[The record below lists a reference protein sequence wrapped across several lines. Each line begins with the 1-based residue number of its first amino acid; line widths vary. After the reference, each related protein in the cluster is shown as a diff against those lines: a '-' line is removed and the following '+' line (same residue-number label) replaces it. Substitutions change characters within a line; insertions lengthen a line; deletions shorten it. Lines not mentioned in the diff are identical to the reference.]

1 MAYFG
6 LSKPWIAK
14 YNPET
19 DRYSDGFKCGKAIST
34 SVTPNYNETSLYA
47 DNQQTENV
55 TEFKN
60 ANVTLGVDRMPV
72 QAAAVVFGHS
82 VSSEGEVT
90 SKTGDSANY
99 VGYGF
104 ITAEML
110 DGVQKH
116 QACVIRKL
124 KFKEGEESCDTKGDS
139 IVFKTPT
146 LSGTAMG
153 TSKTDWRKKSP
164 YYDTEEEAD
173 RWIQIQLNVIE
184 RCASPVMSVP
194 GGTYT
199 EGKTVTLTTATAGAK
214 IMYTTNGTTPGETN
228 GEEYSG
234 PVSITESAALKAV
247 ALKEGAETSE
257 VATEEYLIAVS
268 GI

>member
-1 MAYFG
+1 MANFG

-19 DRYSDGFKCGKAIST
+19 DQYTDGFKCGKAINT
-34 SVTPNYNETSLYA
+34 SVTPNYNETPLYA

-60 ANVTLGVDRMPV
+60 ANVSLGVDRMPV
-72 QAAAVVFGHS
+72 QAAEVVFGHS
-82 VSSEGEVT
+82 VSSEGEET
-90 SKTGDSANY
+90 SRTGDSANY

-110 DGVQKH
+110 DGVQRYR
-116 QACVIRKL
+116 ACILRKV
-124 KFKEGEESCDTKGDS
+124 KFKEGEESYETKGDS

-164 YYDTEEEAD
+164 YFDTEEEAD
-173 RWIQIQLNVIE
+173 KWIQTQLNVME
-184 RCASPVMSVP
+184 RCLNPVASVS
-194 GGTYT
+194 GGTYS
-199 EGKTVTLTTATAGAK
+199 ESLTVALTTETKGAK
-214 IMYTTNGTTPGETN
+214 IIYTTNGTTPGLSN
-228 GEEYSG
+228 GTEYSE
-234 PVSITESAALKAV
+234 PVTISETTGLRAV
-247 ALKEGAETSE
+247 ALKEGAAPSDI
-257 VATEEYLIAVS
+257 VTEEYMIGVEGL
-268 GI
+268 

>member
-1 MAYFG
+1 MANFG

-19 DRYSDGFKCGKAIST
+19 DQYTDGFKCGKAINT
-34 SVTPNYNETSLYA
+34 SVTPNYNETPLYA

-60 ANVTLGVDRMPV
+60 ANVSLGVDRMPV
-72 QAAAVVFGHS
+72 QAAEVVFGHS
-82 VSSEGEVT
+82 VSPEGEET
-90 SKTGDSANY
+90 SRTGDSANY

-110 DGVQKH
+110 DGVKRYR
-116 QACVIRKL
+116 ACVLRKV
-124 KFKEGEESCDTKGDS
+124 KFKEGEESYETKGDS

-164 YYDTEEEAD
+164 YFDTEDEAD
-173 RWIQIQLNVIE
+173 EWLQIQLNVKKHCE
-184 RCASPVMSVP
+184 DPAMSVP

-199 EGKTVTLTTATAGAK
+199 GAQTVTLTTGTAGAK
-214 IMYTTNGTTPGETN
+214 IMYTTNGTTPGELN
-228 GEEYSG
+228 GTEYSD
-234 PVSITESAALKAV
+234 PVVITESTGLKAV
-247 ALKEGAETSE
+247 VIKEGS
-257 VATEEYLIAVS
+257 VPSNVVTEEYLI
-268 GI
+268 GMDGN

>member
-1 MAYFG
+1 MPYFG

-19 DRYSDGFKCGKAIST
+19 DRYSDGFKCGKAMST
-34 SVTPNYNETSLYA
+34 SVTPNYNETPLFA

-60 ANVTLGVDRMPV
+60 ANVSLGVDRMPV
-72 QAAAVVFGHS
+72 QAANVMFGHS
-82 VSSEGEVT
+82 IGSEGEVV
-90 SKTGDSANY
+90 SKTGDAANY

-104 ITAEML
+104 IVAEML
-110 DGVQKH
+110 DGVRRY
-116 QACVIRKL
+116 QACLIRKV
-124 KFKEGEESCDTKGDS
+124 KFKEGEESYETKGDS

-164 YYDTEEEAD
+164 YFDTEDEAD
-173 RWIQIQLNVIE
+173 KWLQVQLGVKE
-184 RCASPVMSVP
+184 RCEDPAMSVP

-199 EGKTVTLTTATAGAK
+199 GAQSVTLTTGTAGAR
-214 IMYTTNGTTPGETN
+214 IMYTTNGTTPGEQN
-228 GEEYSG
+228 GTEYSG
-234 PVSITESAALKAV
+234 PVTITESAGLKAV
-247 ALKEGAETSE
+247 AVKEGAAPSN
-257 VATEEYLIAVS
+257 VVTEEYLIGADE
-268 GI
+268 I